1 MYIDKSQK
9 NQGLEV
15 MSRHA
20 DAAARPRHHDTL
32 SGLGDR
38 RAQHGRVKEARGLD
52 VATRMAR
59 RGGIGQE
66 CFSSACR
73 HAMHGR

>member
-1 MYIDKSQK
+1 MDIDKSQV

-38 RAQHGRVKEARGLD
+38 RAHTD
-52 VATRMAR
+52 VLKKPVALMWR
-59 RGGIGQE
+59 RGWLDAEG
-66 CFSSACR
+66 
-73 HAMHGR
+73 